1 MNESQEPFARPA
13 DEDDVEGHQHK
24 WADGESAEDDV
35 EGHQHKWAD
44 GESAED
50 DVEGHQHRH

>member
-35 EGHQHKWAD
+35 EGHQH
-44 GESAED
+44 
-50 DVEGHQHRH
+50 RH